1 MVRAASSR
9 PAPAPM
15 SRTPLALAIP
25 AIVALTLTLT
35 PGRDPIVV
43 WNATAS
49 VPIGL
54 YRVVAGQPQRGSIVV
69 IRLPQPL
76 RTYAD
81 ARAYLPASV
90 FLIKP
95 IAALRGDILCRHGS
109 VVSVNGRV
117 VAFARK
123 VDHAGRPLLSWRGCR
138 RLNATHIA
146 VIANQPD
153 SFDSRYFGPVDTDN
167 LIGQA
172 IPVWTSGHF
181 TRARQR

>member
-1 MVRAASSR
+1 
-9 PAPAPM
+9 M
-15 SRTPLALAIP
+15 SRTLLALAIP
-25 AIVALTLTLT
+25 SIVALTLTLT
-35 PGRDPIVV
+35 PGRDPTVV

-69 IRLPQPL
+69 TRLPQPL
-76 RTYAD
+76 RTFAH

-95 IAALRGDILCRHGS
+95 IAALRGDLLCRHGS
-109 VVSVNGRV
+109 VVSINGRV

-123 VDHAGRPLLSWRGCR
+123 LDNAGRPLPRWRGCR
-138 RLNATHIA
+138 RLSATRIA
-146 VIANQPD
+146 VVANRPD

-167 LIGQA
+167 IIGLA
-172 IPVWTSGHF
+172 IPFWTIGHF
-181 TRARQR
+181 TPALQR